1 MKTVR
6 TFSKLL
12 RLLHNTSC
20 IPSCDTSKVRV
31 HARFIHNTVVLS
43 APIQKKPANSYA
55 RFVKDMYQEISQFEE
70 KAKAPRVMSMI
81 ANKWK
86 TMTEEEKEKYTLAYE
101 EDKKEWLKNY
111 ENTTDEEKVAYKEKI
126 KIKRERRIKAEVK
139 KKKKKKSDVDP
150 RENYQKLSSL
160 AVFNYE
166 RYYTIRREFPAL
178 KQQDLFKLMIHEW
191 NNLPHDQKKRYQDM
205 AAAMR
210 AKSKATMLLYTF
222 MELYDECYIARPG
235 ESLYH
240 N

>member
-6 TFSKLL
+6 TFSTLL

-20 IPSCDTSKVRV
+20 IPSCDTSKV
-31 HARFIHNTVVLS
+31 HMHTRFIHNTVVLS

-55 RFVKDMYQEISQFEE
+55 RFVKDMYHEFSQSED
-70 KAKAPRVMSMI
+70 KPIVPKIMQMI
-81 ANKWK
+81 AKQWK

-126 KIKRERRIKAEVK
+126 KIKREK
-139 KKKKKKSDVDP
+139 KIQAKVTKKKKSEVDP
-150 RENYQKLSSL
+150 RENYRKLNSI
-160 AVFNYE
+160 AIFNYE

-191 NNLPHDQKKRYQDM
+191 KNLPQDQKKRYQDM

-210 AKSKATMLLYTF
+210 SKSKETMLLYTF

-235 ESLYH
+235 ESLYY
-240 N
+240 